1 MRINNTHMSL
11 FERVLI
17 RLQDGGQFSAS
28 HLGITFY
35 QEQDIIPVT
44 CKLTNEGE
52 IAMHLQEWAKKSVH
66 HHSTFV
72 SFKVTG
78 DQVKIYY

>member
-1 MRINNTHMSL
+1 MRIKNTNNSL
-11 FERVLI
+11 FDRVLN
-17 RLQDGGQFSAS
+17 RLKDGGQFSAT

-44 CKLTNEGE
+44 CNVSNDGE
-52 IAMHLQEWAKKSVH
+52 IAIHLQEWAKKSIH
-66 HHSTFV
+66 QHSTFI